1 MKYVGDATPAWSFPK
16 KPKTRL
22 EDYRSETTNC
32 DITDI
37 TEGVKKFRSTQVSWT
52 IPKSAQNRSKPGQNE
67 KSNGVPPVGTYNL
80 ARDFGKIMRSSTAN
94 SENFQGTSNRE
105 NSHPAEN
112 TPGVGRY
119 NIAKRVFSSSLGF
132 SFGSK
137 IDDAWRNP
145 QTPGPADYTSMAHTI
160 SNRLSRSF
168 RGDSRNSRKAPM
180 RPATQNWDTN
190 PQKQMSSTQTGS
202 DFKRRTQTPEARAAK
217 PKQLFILPDSLE
229 VLRKT
234 SSKVGTFSRSKSVA
248 DTSSDKKQNPGP
260 GFYSPLTDYIRLGV
274 QKGRGYTL
282 ASKSTAPKIEEE
294 VVPGPGMYP
303 LPTTISNT
311 AWSISKAKRML
322 GVILGESSRNPGPG
336 TYNPKPLLLARSV
349 SLTQDPREKDSK
361 KGFIPGPGTYDL
373 RTLPGTEVPNYTIRG
388 RTKFNSPFPAEVE
401 KASMLHQGSESVTKD
416 YSPDY
421 RAILPAERS
430 ITFAKAQRPDLGR
443 GENSGPGIGAYN
455 VPRDGVEY
463 STGTTFGT
471 AKRKQENREEEV
483 FPLPGP
489 GSYTIKSTI
498 PQLQIFEQQKIDI
511 LEDKADLF
519 GRRDTGKTKEF
530 SRVKHQLESAAG
542 STKIS
547 TGPRI
552 LRTARRS

>member
-32 DITDI
+32 DVPDL

-52 IPKSAQNRSKPGQNE
+52 IPKSTQHRSTAGQNG
-67 KSNGVPPVGTYNL
+67 KTNGVPPVGTYNL
-80 ARDFGKIMRSSTAN
+80 SRDLGKITRSSTAN
-94 SENFQGTSNRE
+94 SENFQGTSNR
-105 NSHPAEN
+105 NSTYGADI

-119 NIAKRVFSSSLGF
+119 NIARRVFSSSLGF

-137 IDDAWRNP
+137 VDDGWRNP

-160 SNRLSRSF
+160 SHRSA
-168 RGDSRNSRKAPM
+168 RSSAVQHRKSANTT
-180 RPATQNWDTN
+180 AIKFGQQE
-190 PQKQMSSTQTGS
+190 PQKPMSSTQTGS
-202 DFKRRTQTPEARAAK
+202 DFRRRTQTPDANQTK
-217 PKQLFILPDSLE
+217 PKPLYLLPDSLE

-234 SSKVGTFSRSKSVA
+234 SSKIGTFARSKSVA
-248 DTSSDKKQNPGP
+248 DTSSDKRQNPGP
-260 GFYSPLTDYIRLGV
+260 GFYNPLTDYIRLGV

-282 ASKSTAPKIEEE
+282 ASKSVPPKAEEE

-349 SLTQDPREKDSK
+349 SLTQDPRDKDSK
-361 KGFIPGPGTYDL
+361 KAFIPGPGTYDL
-373 RTLPGTEVPNYTIRG
+373 RMLPGTETPNYTIRG

-401 KASMLHQGSESVTKD
+401 KASMLSQEGQLVTRD

-421 RAILPAERS
+421 KAILPAERS
-430 ITFAKAQRPDLGR
+430 ITFPRAQRPDLGR
-443 GENSGPGIGAYN
+443 GTSSGPGIGAYN

-471 AKRKQENREEEV
+471 AKRKQENNVDEV

-498 PQLQIFEQQKIDI
+498 PQLQIYEQQKMDI
-511 LEDKADLF
+511 LEDKAGLF
-519 GRRDTGKTKEF
+519 GRSDTGKTKEF
-530 SRVKHQLESAAG
+530 TRVKHQLESAAG
-542 STKIS
+542 SAKIS

-552 LRTARRS
+552 LRPARRS